1 MPGTR
6 TAPASSRTAP
16 QPAPPA
22 GAAGAPPAPPVRE
35 VWFAAW
41 PIAAIFI
48 LSNAAMPLY
57 AVWQRQLGFRSGTLT
72 LIYAAYI
79 AGLLGALA
87 VAGVVSDRIGRKPVL
102 IPALLLG
109 IVACLGYATAPSVAA
124 LAAARFL
131 TGLATGAAVSA
142 GMAAVTDLAAG
153 RRIGPLPA
161 STAVVLGAG
170 IGPLL
175 AGVLSETAPAPT
187 VTVFAVEAVLLAT
200 ALGATA
206 RMPLP
211 RTRRR
216 AAGTGSGGSGGSG
229 GETATDAD
237 TGGVAGASAGAW
249 VRLPS
254 VPRANRRH
262 LALGL
267 AAFAPGISATGF
279 VLSLGPSLLTGLLGT
294 TNRAVT
300 GAMALTMFLAAAG
313 AQFAWQRTA
322 VRTTLLLSGAATVAS
337 MLALITAVH
346 TATLV
351 PLAAAVVLAGA
362 GQGAGLLGGLTLLS
376 REIPAARHAE
386 ANAALNAGGYLLA
399 GALPVADGY
408 LSDAIGLSAGTTAFG
423 LTVAVLATAGAI
435 LVAARGGDAH

>member
-6 TAPASSRTAP
+6 TAPVGSRTAP
-16 QPAPPA
+16 QPASPA
-22 GAAGAPPAPPVRE
+22 RAAGAPPSSPVRE

-57 AVWQRQLGFRSGTLT
+57 AVWQRQLGFSSGTLT

-206 RMPLP
+206 RMPLS

-216 AAGTGSGGSGGSG
+216 ATGTGSGGSGAKRRRTRIPAVSRARPPGRGCGCRPSPG
-229 GETATDAD
+229 R
-237 TGGVAGASAGAW
+237 TGAISLSVWPRSPPASAPPVSSSRSG
-249 VRLPS
+249 
-254 VPRANRRH
+254 RRC
-262 LALGL
+262 
-267 AAFAPGISATGF
+267 
-279 VLSLGPSLLTGLLGT
+279 
-294 TNRAVT
+294 
-300 GAMALTMFLAAAG
+300 
-313 AQFAWQRTA
+313 
-322 VRTTLLLSGAATVAS
+322 
-337 MLALITAVH
+337 
-346 TATLV
+346 
-351 PLAAAVVLAGA
+351 
-362 GQGAGLLGGLTLLS
+362 
-376 REIPAARHAE
+376 
-386 ANAALNAGGYLLA
+386 
-399 GALPVADGY
+399 
-408 LSDAIGLSAGTTAFG
+408 
-423 LTVAVLATAGAI
+423 
-435 LVAARGGDAH
+435 

>member
-1 MPGTR
+1 
-6 TAPASSRTAP
+6 
-16 QPAPPA
+16 
-22 GAAGAPPAPPVRE
+22 
-35 VWFAAW
+35 
-41 PIAAIFI
+41 
-48 LSNAAMPLY
+48 MPLY
-57 AVWQRQLGFRSGTLT
+57 AVWQRQLGFSSGTLT

-206 RMPLP
+206 RMPLS

-216 AAGTGSGGSGGSG
+216 ATGTGSGGSG

-322 VRTTLLLSGAATVAS
+322 VRTTLLLSGVATVAS

-346 TATLV
+346 TATLA

-423 LTVAVLATAGAI
+423 LTVAVLAAAGAI
-435 LVAARGGDAH
+435 LVAARGGDAR

>member
-6 TAPASSRTAP
+6 TAPVGSRTAP
-16 QPAPPA
+16 QPASPA
-22 GAAGAPPAPPVRE
+22 RAAGAPPSSPVRE

-57 AVWQRQLGFRSGTLT
+57 AVWQRQLGFSSGTLT

-206 RMPLP
+206 RMPLS

-216 AAGTGSGGSGGSG
+216 ATGTGSGGSG

-322 VRTTLLLSGAATVAS
+322 VRTTLLLSGVATVAS

-346 TATLV
+346 TATLA

-423 LTVAVLATAGAI
+423 LTVAVLAAAGAI
-435 LVAARGGDAH
+435 LVAARGGDAR